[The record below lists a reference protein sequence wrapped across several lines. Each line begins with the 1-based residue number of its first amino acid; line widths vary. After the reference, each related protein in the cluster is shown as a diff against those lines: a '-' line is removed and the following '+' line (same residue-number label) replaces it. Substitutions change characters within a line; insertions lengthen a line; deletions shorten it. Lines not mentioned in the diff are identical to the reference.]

1 MTRTHT
7 ILSTG
12 RSQARTI
19 CFLSENVHPSKV
31 FSTSTGVNP
40 SFSSQE
46 PRRPRF
52 SFFYLHN
59 VKELTIP
66 PSPAS
71 IVIES
76 IALKIP
82 SENMTLCAGY
92 PAGHPALSETAKQ
105 WEEQVLN
112 VVSVGFTQQRFR
124 CQHPIFVFRFDPK
137 LENLKSKLLLFSEAC
152 CIPWRR
158 LASRSAAVRRVLRV
172 IPLGVNTVGREKRR
186 ICHFGSMGNVDIAT
200 ESSGGLR
207 L

>member
-112 VVSVGFTQQRFR
+112 VVSVAAYLSDISIHVNT
-124 CQHPIFVFRFDPK
+124 VFSVAD
-137 LENLKSKLLLFSEAC
+137 LENFFSFSVTC
-152 CIPWRR
+152 FFVRRR
-158 LASRSAAVRRVLRV
+158 LAPRSEAM
-172 IPLGVNTVGREKRR
+172 T
-186 ICHFGSMGNVDIAT
+186 
-200 ESSGGLR
+200 GL
-207 L
+207 